1 METNSQ
7 WIDIETSDGKFGAYL
22 SLPRGG
28 KGPGIVLL
36 QEIFGVNQ
44 HIRNVADQYAAD
56 GYAVLAPDLFWRQGA
71 RIELGYDGDD
81 WQRAVALMQATDFA
95 TAQQDIAATI
105 NVLRGLDAV
114 GNHKVASIGYCF
126 GGRLSYHT
134 AANGL
139 VDAAV
144 AYYGGGIQ
152 NALERAPEIKVP
164 VLMHFGA
171 SDSHIPLDAVKSIA
185 ERFDDNEQVEIHVYE
200 SAEHGF
206 NCNHRG
212 SYNQRAAAEAR
223 GNSLIFLSEQI

>member
-7 WIDIETSDGKFGAYL
+7 WIDIATDDGTFGAYL

-56 GYAVLAPDLFWRQGA
+56 GYVVLAPDMFWRHGA
-71 RIELGYDGDD
+71 RIELGYVDAD
-81 WQRAVALMQATDFA
+81 WKRAVELMQATDFA
-95 TAQQDIAATI
+95 KAQTDVAATAK
-105 NVLRGLDAV
+105 VLRGLDGV
-114 GNHKVASIGYCF
+114 GSKIAAMGYCF

-134 AANGL
+134 AANGV

-152 NALERAPEIKVP
+152 NSLDRAGQIKVP
-164 VLMHFGA
+164 MQMHFGA
-171 SDSHIPLDAVKSIA
+171 ADSHIPAEAVKSIA
-185 ERFDDNEQVEIHVYE
+185 ERFDDNDSVEIHVYE
-200 SAEHGF
+200 GAEHGF
-206 NCNHRG
+206 NCNHR
-212 SYNQRAAAEAR
+212 SAYQQRAAAQAH
-223 GNSLIFLSEQI
+223 GNTLVFLSEQL

>member
-7 WIDIETSDGKFGAYL
+7 WIDIQTDDGQFGAYL

-28 KGPGIVLL
+28 SGPGIVLL

-56 GYAVLAPDLFWRQGA
+56 GYVVIAPDLFWRQGA
-71 RIELGYDGDD
+71 RIELGYVDAD
-81 WQRAVALMQATDFA
+81 WKRAVELMQATDFA
-95 TAQQDIAATI
+95 QAQADVAATLK
-105 NVLRGLDAV
+105 VLRARDGV
-114 GNHKVASIGYCF
+114 GKVAALGYCF

-152 NALERAPEIKVP
+152 NALERAGEIKVP
-164 VLMHFGA
+164 VLMHFGSA
-171 SDSHIPLDAVKSIA
+171 DSHIPNEAVKSIA
-185 ERFDDNEQVEIHVYE
+185 ERFDSNEQVEIHVYDG
-200 SAEHGF
+200 AEHGF

-212 SYNQRAAAEAR
+212 SYQQRAAAEAH
-223 GNSLIFLSEQI
+223 GHTLVFLSENL